1 MRFTAMAY
9 ASSAELADAV
19 HSRTRA
25 PSSATTYT
33 ASRLWAACA
42 SARALGAARSA
53 ARGGRC
59 AHLDVVANE
68 ESTDE
73 WLLDACVRLALH
85 IVNPLQNRQRARVL
99 DERLHDVTGRVV
111 LDVVEVARAIP
122 EHAVVVVVGANVD
135 GLEGV
140 HGGAVTTEKRQR

>member
-1 MRFTAMAY
+1 M
-9 ASSAELADAV
+9 
-19 HSRTRA
+19 
-25 PSSATTYT
+25 
-33 ASRLWAACA
+33 
-42 SARALGAARSA
+42 
-53 ARGGRC
+53 
-59 AHLDVVANE
+59 VANE

-111 LDVVEVARAIP
+111 LDVVEFARAVP